1 MVRHLEHLI
10 EMRTQSAQLG
20 LELVDTVPVSHVLGE
35 MVQAVDPVVQSPGR
49 KREEDWN
56 EGHGPKRHAVDVEH
70 RPMDVHGSEVAV
82 SEDSRRHADREA
94 DEKRASEQE
103 PLPDVVQSRYRGE
116 GYPVCPVVA
125 TN

>member
-1 MVRHLEHLI
+1 MVRHLEHLV
-10 EMRTQSAQLG
+10 EMGTQSAELG

-35 MVQAVDPVVQSPGR
+35 MVQAVNPVVQSPCR

-56 EGHGPKRHAVDVEH
+56 EGHGPKRHAIDVEH
-70 RPMDVHGSEVAV
+70 GPVDVDGSEVAV

-94 DEKRASEQE
+94 DQKRASEQE

-116 GYPVCPVVA
+116 GYRVCPMVA
-125 TN
+125 RN